1 MINEVIADSLCW
13 YAVHTKPRQE
23 DRAESN
29 LRAWGIETFAPK
41 WKERRRNQ
49 FTGKPLYIT
58 RPLFPGYIF
67 ARFEASTLLHKIC
80 FTRGVHTI
88 VSFSGV
94 PVPIDDRIIT
104 IIKTRRDDDG
114 FIEIGE
120 KCHPGDQVVIID
132 GPLKDFTGVFEREL
146 TESERVAVLLN
157 SISYQARVV
166 VEKAFIRK
174 AG

>member
-1 MINEVIADSLCW
+1 MNNEEMADSLCW

-29 LRAWGIETFAPK
+29 LRARSIETFAPK
-41 WKERRRNQ
+41 WKERRCNQ
-49 FTGKPLYIT
+49 FTGKPSYIT

-80 FTRGVHTI
+80 FTRGVHSI
-88 VSFSGV
+88 VSFSGL

-104 IIKTRRDDDG
+104 LIQTRRGDDG

-120 KCHPGDQVVIID
+120 KCHPGDKVVIID
-132 GPLKDFTGVFEREL
+132 GPLKDFTGVFEQEL
-146 TESERVAVLLN
+146 TESERVAVLLV

-166 VEKAFIRK
+166 VEKDSIRK